1 MTERMSNEEYRAL
14 KQQEKEDVF
23 EMLSDATQS
32 LLSADK
38 LREYADMQAKLFG
51 HSASNVLLI
60 MEQKPEATWV
70 RTFDDWKSDNVSL
83 KKGEKGILTLVADYY
98 QKPDGTMGMTSKVEK
113 LFDISQTAAAD
124 RNVTRPVYRSAAE
137 LLMECSPQTIEKQ
150 ELPNEAY
157 ALYDS
162 QTNEIH
168 VKQGLD
174 PDTKFFVIAREQAV
188 AMLTRDEVL
197 GRDNVIP
204 QAEFSAYLVTKRYGL
219 NAPDID
225 FGRMSESFHG
235 MEEKKVREELGGM
248 RFTADRI
255 HHKVQEQV
263 ELSRGHREAE
273 R

>member
-1 MTERMSNEEYRAL
+1 MTERMSNEEYRAF
-14 KQQEKEDVF
+14 KQAEKAEVF
-23 EMLSDATQS
+23 DALSAATQS

-38 LREYADMQAKLFG
+38 LREYADLQAKLFG

-60 MEQKPEATWV
+60 MQQKPEATWV

-98 QKPDGTMGMTSKVEK
+98 EKPDGTMGMTSKVEK
-113 LFDISQTAAAD
+113 LFDISQTTAAD
-124 RNVTRPVYRSAAE
+124 RTVTRPVYRSAAE
-137 LLMECSPQTIEKQ
+137 LLMECSPVAVEKP
-150 ELPNEAY
+150 ELPDEAY
-157 ALYDS
+157 ALYDP

-168 VKQGLD
+168 VKEGLD
-174 PDTKFFVIAREQAV
+174 ADTKFFVIAREQAV
-188 AMLTRDEVL
+188 AMMTQGEAP
-197 GRDNVIP
+197 GRDDVIP
-204 QAEFSAYLVTKRYGL
+204 QAEFSAYLVTKRYGF

-225 FGRMSESFHG
+225 FGRMAESFRG
-235 MEEKKVREELGGM
+235 REEKEVREQLGGM

-263 ELSRGHREAE
+263 ELARGHREAE